1 MLGTKYGLNF
11 PTSSNLGYHLYSTYI
26 YTLYIIHTVFNYFLR
41 Y

>member
-11 PTSSNLGYHLYSTYI
+11 PYNLGYHLYSTYI
-26 YTLYIIHTVFNYFLR
+26 YTLYIMHTVFNYFLR